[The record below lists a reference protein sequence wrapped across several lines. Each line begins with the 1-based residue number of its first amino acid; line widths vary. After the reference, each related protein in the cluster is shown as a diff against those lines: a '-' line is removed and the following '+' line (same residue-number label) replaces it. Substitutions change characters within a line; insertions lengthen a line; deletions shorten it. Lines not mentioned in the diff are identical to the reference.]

1 MPRRD
6 PEARRKEHSAM
17 VEPWILERQRQ
28 NAWDQYLRRRP
39 KCALCGEPIVED
51 RALALNGQYYC
62 EECVFW
68 HTEEVEVLDAG
79 LEEDPTGL

>member
-1 MPRRD
+1 MPQRPLGVRQKGR
-6 PEARRKEHSAM
+6 PAM
-17 VEPWILERQRQ
+17 VEPWMLERQRQ

-39 KCALCGEPIVED
+39 KCVLCGEPILED
-51 RALALNGQYYC
+51 QAFALNGQYYC

-68 HTEEVEVLDAG
+68 HTEEVEAFDAG